1 MDDGKQRVKLFAKPG
16 HYYSPIGNQTELQA
30 FWQAEHHARQY
41 DRVDALLDYDA
52 MRALY
57 EKIAPL
63 VVAFPMKPTEG
74 FRYYG
79 YNTQFMYYDAS
90 ILSAMLRWLNPRQI
104 IEIGAGYS
112 SAVMFDTLD
121 RTSDA
126 RLETFTTIDI
136 DLTRIK
142 GLNPPDSSC
151 LIEAPVQSLPLETFT
166 ALEAGDVLF
175 IDSSH
180 VLKTGSDV
188 HYEYMHILPALK
200 PGVIVHIHDIFYP
213 FEYPERWVFN
223 DNRSWNEAYLVDAM
237 LTHGNAFEV
246 LFFNDAVLEKLG
258 PSLKAEADMFERFE
272 RVKTKQ
278 MERNNGSIWLRKR

>member
-1 MDDGKQRVKLFAKPG
+1 MDDEKQRVKLFAKPG
-16 HYYSPIGNQTELQA
+16 HYYSPVGNHEELQA
-30 FWQAEHHARQY
+30 FWQSEHHARQY
-41 DRVDALLDYDA
+41 ARVDALLDYDA

-63 VVAFPMKPTEG
+63 VVAFPMKPSDG

-79 YNTQFMYYDAS
+79 HNSQFMYYDAS

-104 IEIGAGYS
+104 VEIGAGYS

-121 RTSDA
+121 RTPDA

-142 GLNPPDSSC
+142 GLNPPESSR
-151 LIEAPVQSLPLETFT
+151 LIEAPVQSLPLETFA
-166 ALEAGDVLF
+166 ALDAGDILF

-188 HYEYMHILPALK
+188 HFEYMHILPALK

-223 DNRSWNEAYLVDAM
+223 DNRSWNEVYLVDAM
-237 LTHGNAFEV
+237 LTHGNAYEV
-246 LFFNDAVLEKLG
+246 LFFNDAVLQKLG
-258 PSLKAEADMFERFE
+258 PSLKAKADMFERFE
-272 RVKTKQ
+272 QVKTKQ

>member
-1 MDDGKQRVKLFAKPG
+1 MDDEKQRVKLFAKPG
-16 HYYSPIGNQTELQA
+16 HFYSPVGNQAELQV
-30 FWQAEHHARQY
+30 FWQSDHHARQY
-41 DRVDALLDYDA
+41 ARVDALLDYEA

-57 EKIAPL
+57 EKLAPL

-79 YNTQFMYYDAS
+79 HNTQFMYYDAS

-121 RTSDA
+121 RMTERKLQS
-126 RLETFTTIDI
+126 FTTIDI

-142 GLNPPDSSC
+142 GLNPPASSC
-151 LIEAPVQSLPLETFT
+151 LIEAPVQSLPMETFS
-166 ALEAGDVLF
+166 ALEAGDILF

-188 HYEYMHILPALK
+188 HFEYMHILPALK
-200 PGVIVHIHDIFYP
+200 SGVIVHIHDIFYP
-213 FEYPERWVFN
+213 FEYPARWVFN
-223 DNRSWNEAYLVDAM
+223 DNRSWNEVYLVDAM
-237 LTHGNAFEV
+237 LSHGNAFEV
-246 LFFNDAVLEKLG
+246 MFFNDAVLQKLG
-258 PSLKAEADMFERFE
+258 ADLKSSGDMFDRFE
-272 RVKTKQ
+272 REKTKQ